1 MEKEKINFI
10 NQKLNGKEPA
20 IPPYLYK
27 YRPFDEYAFDM
38 LDNAYL
44 FLCQAKKLDDPSECT
59 VSFDL
64 QDFFDIETERLNFQC
79 VSLISEIIRP
89 FTTEESHNRVKEIVA
104 KVVTPDGYVKR
115 NWLLEAS
122 FEMQKFVPPEISTAL
137 VNWLGNIPERLD
149 DPSVRA
155 QMEELFVA
163 AYRAREAMGICS
175 LSQLKNCD
183 DMWENY
189 ADNSQGYCVEYDMRD
204 YEHHEAVFPV
214 FYQDERENNILMT
227 MLGDFI
233 AQMILGIS
241 SGELNADRSRYVR
254 MFLTKAEKWAYQKE
268 WRILGDANTRIAA
281 PPVKAIYLGKNINEN
296 NRAKMMQYCAEHGIR
311 CI

>member
-1 MEKEKINFI
+1 
-10 NQKLNGKEPA
+10 
-20 IPPYLYK
+20 
-27 YRPFDEYAFDM
+27 
-38 LDNAYL
+38 
-44 FLCQAKKLDDPSECT
+44 LDDPSECT
-59 VSFDL
+59 VSFDVR
-64 QDFFDIETERLNFQC
+64 DYFNIESNQLKFCC
-79 VSLISEIIRP
+79 VALILDIIRP
-89 FTTEESHNRVKEIVA
+89 FTAEENHSKVKEVVA
-104 KVVTPDGYVKR
+104 RIMTPDGHVKR

-122 FEMQKFVPPEISTAL
+122 FEIQKFVPAEVSTAL
-137 VNWLGNIPERLD
+137 VNWLGNIPDRLD
-149 DPSVRA
+149 DPTIRP
-155 QMEELFVA
+155 QMEKLFLA
-163 AYRAREAMGICS
+163 AYRAREDMGVCS
-175 LSQLKNCD
+175 LSQLKNCE

-189 ADNSQGYCVEYDMRD
+189 ADNSAGYCVEYDMQN
-204 YEHHEAVFPV
+204 YAHNEAVFPV

-296 NRAKMMQYCAEHGIR
+296 NRVKMMQYCAGRGI
-311 CI
+311 CCVQLQ